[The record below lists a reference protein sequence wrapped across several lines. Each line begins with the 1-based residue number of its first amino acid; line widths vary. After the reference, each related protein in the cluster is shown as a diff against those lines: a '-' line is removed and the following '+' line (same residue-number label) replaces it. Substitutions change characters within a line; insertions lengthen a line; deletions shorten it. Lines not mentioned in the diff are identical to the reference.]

1 MPPTTH
7 HDLHAE
13 ITNDIIAAIEAGV
26 DEFVMPWHGADAIGL
41 PKNALTDGYYHGIN
55 LLVLMMRARRAGYG
69 EPIWATYRQWQELG
83 RQVSKGQ
90 RGTRTILYKPMKAR
104 EDDNHGDQ
112 KHDRPDDD
120 HEDDDGRPRVYIRT
134 SYLFN
139 VAQTDGDQ
147 TDGDQ
152 TDGCRASVEP
162 DMAPADQ
169 ISPVARAEA
178 LIAASGATII
188 EGEAKAQ
195 YEVRTDRIIMP
206 DRCRFDGRSI
216 GDPTAAWYNCI
227 FHELTHWCGAGHR
240 LDRPVG
246 SGQLAPYAF
255 EELVA
260 EIGSAFMMAALGIP
274 NMPVEAYAGH
284 VANWLQTLRN
294 DKRFIFKAAAE
305 AGRVAE
311 YLLAFEAAE
320 MGAGT
325 DETAAAMALTG

>member
-41 PKNALTDGYYHGIN
+41 PQNALTDGYYHGIN

-69 EPIWATYRQWQELG
+69 EPVWATYRQWQEMG

-90 RGTRTILYKPMKAR
+90 RGTRTILYKPMPPQ
-104 EDDNHGDQ
+104 EDN
-112 KHDRPDDD
+112 D
-120 HEDDDGRPRVYIRT
+120 HEDDDGRPRVYTRT

-139 VAQTDGDQ
+139 VAQTDNY
-147 TDGDQ
+147 T
-152 TDGCRASVEP
+152 APAEP
-162 DMAPADQ
+162 DMPCADQ

-178 LIAASGATII
+178 LIAASGAEIV
-188 EGEAKAQ
+188 EGGSKAQ
-195 YEVRTDRIIMP
+195 YEAQADRIIMP
-206 DRCRFDGRSI
+206 DRSRFDGRGI
-216 GDPTAAWYNCI
+216 GDPTAAWYNTL
-227 FHELTHWCGAGHR
+227 FHELVHWSGAAHR
-240 LDRPVG
+240 LDRPAGRVASAQYG
-246 SGQLAPYAF
+246 F

-274 NMPVEAYAGH
+274 NMPAHSYAGY
-284 VANWLQTLRN
+284 VANWLQALKD

-305 AGRVAE
+305 AGRAAE
-311 YLLAFEAAE
+311 YLLAFEAVE
-320 MGAGT
+320 MAAGT
-325 DETAAAMALTG
+325 DDAAAAMALTG